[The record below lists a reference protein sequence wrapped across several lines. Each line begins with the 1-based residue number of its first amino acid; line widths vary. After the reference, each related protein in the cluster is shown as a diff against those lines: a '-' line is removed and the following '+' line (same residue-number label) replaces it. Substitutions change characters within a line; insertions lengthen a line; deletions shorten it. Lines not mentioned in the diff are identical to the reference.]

1 MSQQRKKKKIP
12 PKKSDDLKITKNV
25 FDHYSTVV
33 RKILQML
40 ELDPALFDQ
49 FTKKQKM
56 VMMQFQLTTPKVR
69 AQCGHDVPKRYI
81 RMIQRAMYDFSKSTY
96 IGNSSIGL
104 LYYDY
109 LSIGLAF
116 SSFFNRKINRD
127 CQLAQTDAFNLI
139 ADRFLERDAE
149 LNELMN
155 TYGNYVRYATL
166 YLSKLN
172 FRVYGFTWEYHNS
185 NNSRLLEQHLLITS
199 AEPERIYFT
208 YKKKSRP
215 AYRLLMGSY
224 LSEAPTLVSLPYN
237 AIFKDSNNTRLLK
250 IYIQSHALKRL
261 QERLD
266 TGSSF
271 SRYSS
276 LTQSICLCE
285 MVTSQNG
292 QIFFACR
299 DLSKN
304 LLGYLPF
311 TVEGDHLYVL
321 SFLPL
326 VSSKVPEGKLLCET
340 LNVNKD
346 DLIFLG
352 MDKLSFYTDTDFD
365 SIPTLRNA
373 LKAAGMWHLTE
384 IRIDEEFQ
392 DAHLTKQ
399 TGIVAK
405 YFSTLVAAD

>member
-1 MSQQRKKKKIP
+1 MSHQRKKKKVP
-12 PKKSDDLKITKNV
+12 PKKSDDLKITKSV

-33 RKILQML
+33 RKVLQIL

-56 VMMQFQLTTPKVR
+56 VMMQLQLTTPKVVAR
-69 AQCGHDVPKRYI
+69 SGHDVPKRYL
-81 RMIQRAMYDFSKSTY
+81 RMMQRAMYDFSKRTY
-96 IGNSSIGL
+96 VGNSSIGL

-116 SSFFNRKINRD
+116 NSFFNRRVNAD
-127 CQLAQTDAFNLI
+127 CQLNQTSAFDLI
-139 ADRFLERDAE
+139 ADRLKEKENE
-149 LNELMN
+149 LNDLMN

-172 FRVYGFTWEYHNS
+172 FRVYGFAWEYHNS
-185 NNSRLLEQHLLITS
+185 TNPRLLEQHLLITS

-208 YKKKSRP
+208 YKQKNRP
-215 AYRLLMGSY
+215 AYRLLLGSY
-224 LSEAPTLVSLPYN
+224 LSEKPILISVPN
-237 AIFKDSNNTRLLK
+237 NDIFKDSNNTRPLK

-266 TGSSF
+266 TRSSF
-271 SRYSS
+271 SRYSA
-276 LTQSICLCE
+276 LTQSILSCE
-285 MVTSQNG
+285 MVNAQHG
-292 QIFFACR
+292 QILFACR
-299 DLSKN
+299 DLSQN

-326 VSSKVPEGKLLCET
+326 VSPKVPEGKLLCET
-340 LNVNKD
+340 LNVSKD

-352 MDKLSFYTDTDFD
+352 MDKLSFYKDTDFD

-373 LKAAGMWHLTE
+373 LIEAGMWHLTE
-384 IRIDEEFQ
+384 IGIDEEFQ
-392 DAHLTKQ
+392 DGHLIKQ

-405 YFSTLVAAD
+405 YFSTLVAVD